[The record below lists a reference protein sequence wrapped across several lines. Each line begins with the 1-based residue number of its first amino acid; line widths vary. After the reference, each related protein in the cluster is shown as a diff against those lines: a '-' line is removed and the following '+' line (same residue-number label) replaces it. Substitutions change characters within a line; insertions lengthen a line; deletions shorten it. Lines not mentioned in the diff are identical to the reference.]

1 MNETAKAM
9 RRRFVESQTGKFCW
23 MKIFRGKGIDVGC
36 GPDKLPFDE
45 CIGFDKEDGDANYLS
60 NYFEPESFDYL
71 HASQAL
77 EHMISPT
84 LALQDWARVVKPKG
98 HIIFSVP
105 DWVLYE
111 GCQFPSKYNPDHKS
125 SWSLFYHK
133 SNAPIH
139 CYIPEFLADTVPQAE
154 VCRAALVDHEY
165 DYKTLWSKDQT
176 WVESDCV
183 EAFIEVVLR
192 LPSKPKNK

>member
-9 RRRFVESQTGKFCW
+9 RRRFIEDSTSVFPW
-23 MKIFRGKGIDVGC
+23 MKLFRGKGIDVGC
-36 GPDKLPFDE
+36 GPDKLPFDG
-45 CIGFDKEDGDANYLS
+45 CIGFDKEDGDANKLS
-60 NYFEPESFDYL
+60 TYFPDTKFDYV

-77 EHMISPT
+77 EHMIDPSA
-84 LALQDWARVVKPKG
+84 ALQDWAKVVKHNG

-111 GCQFPSKYNPDHKS
+111 GCQFPSRYNPDHRS
-125 SWSLFYHK
+125 TWSMYYRQ

-139 CYIPEFLADTVPQAE
+139 CYVPEFLSNAAPLATVM
-154 VCRAALVDHEY
+154 RAKLIDKNY
-165 DYKTLWSKDQT
+165 DYKIMTTKDQT
-176 WVESDCV
+176 YIEENGV

-192 LPSKPKNK
+192 FPNKKK